1 MRPVYAKAGN
11 LRPLF
16 NPAAVVY
23 AAFQPNSPGIERRAS
38 FRTRK
43 GRSKSLYLRGNGN
56 PRMNDNTPNRCR
68 IVLISPAGETADG
81 FAAKFEAAI
90 AGGDIASIIL
100 PPNGMD
106 EASYQVFAERI
117 VPIAQ
122 AAGIAAIIVDDTRI
136 AGRVKADGLHIEGGK
151 ATLADAIGRFQ
162 SNMAVGAGGV
172 KSRDDALELGE
183 ERPDYVFFGRFGYDN
198 QPEAHQRN
206 LSLGGWWAEMIEIPG
221 IVMAG
226 SDLASVETV
235 AATGTDFVALS
246 AAVFGQ
252 GVDPKAAV
260 ARANAIL
267 DETAPRFEQ
276 AV

>member
-1 MRPVYAKAGN
+1 
-11 LRPLF
+11 
-16 NPAAVVY
+16 
-23 AAFQPNSPGIERRAS
+23 
-38 FRTRK
+38 
-43 GRSKSLYLRGNGN
+43 
-56 PRMNDNTPNRCR
+56 MNTTPPNRCR
-68 IVLISPAGETADG
+68 IVLISPAGGSADG
-81 FAAKFEAAI
+81 FAAKLTAAI

-106 EASYQVFAERI
+106 EASYQAFAERI

-136 AGRVKADGLHIEGGK
+136 AGRVKADGIHIDAGK
-151 ATLADAIGRFQ
+151 SALAEAVERFQ
-162 SNMAVGAGGV
+162 SEMAVGAGGV
-172 KSRDDALELGE
+172 KSRDDALDLGE

-198 QPEAHQRN
+198 RPEAHQRN

-235 AATGTDFVALS
+235 AATGIDFVALS
-246 AAVFGQ
+246 SAVFAE
-252 GVDPKAAV
+252 GVDPKDAV

-267 DETAPRFEQ
+267 DASTPPAEPAG
-276 AV
+276 

>member
-1 MRPVYAKAGN
+1 
-11 LRPLF
+11 
-16 NPAAVVY
+16 
-23 AAFQPNSPGIERRAS
+23 
-38 FRTRK
+38 
-43 GRSKSLYLRGNGN
+43 
-56 PRMNDNTPNRCR
+56 MNTTPPNRCR
-68 IVLISPAGETADG
+68 IVLISPAGESADG
-81 FAAKFEAAI
+81 FAAKLDAAI

-106 EASYQVFAERI
+106 EASYQAFAERI

-136 AGRVKADGLHIEGGK
+136 AGRVKADGIHIDTGK
-151 ATLADAIGRFQ
+151 AALAEAVERFQ
-162 SNMAVGAGGV
+162 SEMAVGAGGV
-172 KSRDDALELGE
+172 KSRDDALDLGE

-198 QPEAHQRN
+198 RPEAHQRN

-235 AATGTDFVALS
+235 AATGIDFVALS
-246 AAVFGQ
+246 SAVFAD
-252 GVDPKAAV
+252 GVDPRDAV

-267 DETAPRFEQ
+267 DASAPSVEP
-276 AV
+276 AG